1 MLSELAAL
9 TSSEQR
15 SGLVAVTVPVSGETD
30 PSALVIGSRRA
41 RDRWSCWEQ
50 PDRGGFSLAT
60 LGQVREVVSRG
71 DDRFGQVE
79 RDASEII
86 SSIDRRGSE
95 DLPQGAGPVFTG
107 GFAFAPDGCS
117 TSEWSSLPPALLV
130 LPEISIQRLDGH
142 AWLTAVVDL
151 AQDPAASLSSIK
163 ARLEALSE
171 ASMPQGVPG
180 LSDERPAEI
189 GEGSPEW
196 GPAAYEDGVA
206 RATEEIRAGS
216 FEKVVLAR
224 SLRIDRSAA
233 YDPALVVGSLREAFP
248 SCFCFAVGTPELTF
262 CGASPELLARRS
274 GPLAATVALAGS
286 ARRSADPAVDDHLGE
301 GLMRSGKNRAE
312 HEIVVERIRRELEP
326 ISVWVECQDEPS
338 LARISNI
345 QHLATPI
352 RAQLASGT
360 SVISLV
366 SRLHPTPAVGGEPA
380 APALDAI
387 ARIERMDRGWYAG
400 PVGWM
405 DFSGDGEFCVAL
417 RSALLRDRTATLFAG
432 AGVVADSEP
441 TAELAE
447 TELKLDALLPLL
459 S

>member
-1 MLSELAAL
+1 
-9 TSSEQR
+9 
-15 SGLVAVTVPVSGETD
+15 
-30 PSALVIGSRRA
+30 
-41 RDRWSCWEQ
+41 
-50 PDRGGFSLAT
+50 
-60 LGQVREVVSRG
+60 
-71 DDRFGQVE
+71 
-79 RDASEII
+79 
-86 SSIDRRGSE
+86 
-95 DLPQGAGPVFTG
+95 
-107 GFAFAPDGCS
+107 
-117 TSEWSSLPPALLV
+117 
-130 LPEISIQRLDGH
+130 
-142 AWLTAVVDL
+142 
-151 AQDPAASLSSIK
+151 
-163 ARLEALSE
+163 
-171 ASMPQGVPG
+171 
-180 LSDERPAEI
+180 
-189 GEGSPEW
+189 
-196 GPAAYEDGVA
+196 
-206 RATEEIRAGS
+206 
-216 FEKVVLAR
+216 
-224 SLRIDRSAA
+224 
-233 YDPALVVGSLREAFP
+233 
-248 SCFCFAVGTPELTF
+248 
-262 CGASPELLARRS
+262 LLARRS

-380 APALDAI
+380 TPALDAI

-441 TAELAE
+441 AAELAE